1 MKMEVPFYP
10 LIVIYDTDKMGSQK
24 IKLPILEQKI
34 IAEKNLWSFFWF
46 VREKIQNLRRSRTA
60 DNFRFFF
67 GGNSIQEFVKRI
79 PKE

>member
-34 IAEKNLWSFFWF
+34 IAEKTCE
-46 VREKIQNLRRSRTA
+46 V
-60 DNFRFFF
+60 FF
-67 GGNSIQEFVKRI
+67 GLSAKKFRIYGGAAPLTISGFSLAAIQFKNS
-79 PKE
+79 